1 MKGLGSRH
9 FRQGTHE
16 VQAPGN
22 QEENLKSN
30 SSPDLDKHAC
40 PNGLSCLLFL
50 IVLRI
55 HTPFSRLS
63 LRSSISLHT
72 DLLHTLVELSGP
84 SEDKQKRFGEL
95 IAHVVGSASQDTA
108 PLDQRRVTGM
118 RRRVSQDFTRGL

>member
-1 MKGLGSRH
+1 
-9 FRQGTHE
+9 
-16 VQAPGN
+16 
-22 QEENLKSN
+22 
-30 SSPDLDKHAC
+30 LDKHAC

-95 IAHVVGSASQDTA
+95 IAHVVGITLRDFSSIRKKAKSGRKKRSGICKKSQAHTSAA
-108 PLDQRRVTGM
+108 
-118 RRRVSQDFTRGL
+118 